1 MVGEIEGAAMH
12 FAALD
17 MRHPLLGRRALVQ
30 KVYSHYMRAAWP
42 SLVRLLGSSSLLGRP
57 QYMQTLNPTRYV
69 ACPLGRTS
77 VLWGRSTFS
86 SA

>member
-1 MVGEIEGAAMH
+1 MVGEVEGAAMH

-42 SLVRLLGSSSLLGRP
+42 SLVRLLGSSSLLGMLP
-57 QYMQTLNPTRYV
+57 PL
-69 ACPLGRTS
+69 ACCSGERREHPASHPCGCT
-77 VLWGRSTFS
+77 GTD
-86 SA
+86 